1 MSVTVNT
8 TNNIVTV
15 TQNSNTTVTVQSP
28 GLIGPAG
35 SDGNIPADNIIQPF
49 NDITASGDITVQGT
63 FNGNITASGNIS
75 ASGGGS
81 FDYIDVANS
90 GSFYNVVATATGV
103 GGGNITALGHFI
115 GGGLKVSPSAGGIG
129 GNIITYGGG
138 NSDTQ
143 GAVSASGLLY
153 AKHISYVGNIT
164 ASGDISASGTIKG
177 ATGIFGTATTTINDN
192 VHTTGYIS
200 TDTNVTAS
208 GNISSSGNVY
218 ASRFVSNG
226 NQIAY
231 NDSGITYFGTA
242 TQANKFTN
250 HITASGNI
258 SASGWISGSNIFA
271 SYDINASRDI
281 FVGRNLA
288 VIGNILNN
296 GSTNFGN
303 SADDTHSFT
312 GHIVASSAPIFAQSH
327 ITASGNISSSGAI
340 TGGSYF
346 SDSSYA
352 IGTTEVL
359 KYESERILLPG
370 NLTIDGSQ
378 VVTHITASGNISA
391 SGTGSFNIIELAPDG
406 AIQPSVNGST
416 ISFRNAPHNSA
427 DWMEIGN
434 NLFNVYMDGGGSLTV
449 TPTVLLLNSNAANQD
464 VKINYNDIS
473 SAFVSDAASH
483 FTRMSGPIVIS
494 RSGSGATTPLGSGFN
509 PVTDGNSALQLS
521 GSLYLHGAQSH
532 ITASGNISSSGN
544 VTADNFIVGNGGYI
558 RPAVAG
564 GSINFSPYSHGSQE
578 ILAMSANAFA
588 VRMDNYDV
596 INISPTTFIVNGGN
610 NNIDFKLH
618 NEDSSLAIHND
629 ASVNRLKFN
638 GFTTITVSGS
648 FNNPHADVSVFG
660 TNTALLVSGSQAVI
674 GDFDVSGNITSSI
687 ISAGKSGG
695 SGAVNIYAAAT
706 ASLYT
711 SASLSE
717 IRFENLPTTPPI
729 VTGSFFLGIR

>member
-1 MSVTVNT
+1 MSVNVNT

-28 GLIGPAG
+28 GLIGPPGTAG
-35 SDGNIPADNIIQPF
+35 LIPADNIIQPF
-49 NDITASGDITVQGT
+49 NSITSSANISASGTVYASGLSVIHAGSLSPDMLFKTSTDHDLNVAFEAGVTTPQKFQIKVRDQSSTFDIASDVGGVVTNIMSLSGSGNVGIGT
-63 FNGNITASGNIS
+63 STPTAKLEVVGNIS
-75 ASGGGS
+75 ASGINTIAGYDLIAGR
-81 FDYIDVANS
+81 DVIVGRS
-90 GSFYNVVATATGV
+90 LGV
-103 GGGNITALGHFI
+103 I
-115 GGGLKVSPSAGGIG
+115 
-129 GNIITYGGG
+129 
-138 NSDTQ
+138 
-143 GAVSASGLLY
+143 
-153 AKHISYVGNIT
+153 
-164 ASGDISASGTIKG
+164 GDII
-177 ATGIFGTATTTINDN
+177 
-192 VHTTGYIS
+192 H
-200 TDTNVTAS
+200 
-208 GNISSSGNVY
+208 
-218 ASRFVSNG
+218 
-226 NQIAY
+226 
-231 NDSGITYFGTA
+231 
-242 TQANKFTN
+242 
-250 HITASGNI
+250 
-258 SASGWISGSNIFA
+258 
-271 SYDINASRDI
+271 
-281 FVGRNLA
+281 
-288 VIGNILNN
+288 N
-296 GSTNFGN
+296 GSSNFGN

-340 TGGSYF
+340 RGGSYF

-352 IGTTEVL
+352 IGTIEVL
-359 KYESERILLPG
+359 KYESGRIVLPD
-370 NLTIDGSQ
+370 NLTIEGSIQ
-378 VVTHITASGNISA
+378 ADQHITASGNISA
-391 SGTGSFNIIELAPDG
+391 SGTGSFKFIELAPDG

-427 DWMEIGN
+427 DWMEIGD

-449 TPTVLLLNSNAANQD
+449 TPTVLLLNSNATNQD

-473 SAFVSDAASH
+473 SAFISDAASH

-521 GSLYLHGAQSH
+521 GSLYLHGPQSH

-596 INISPTTFIVNGGN
+596 INISPTTFTVNGGN
-610 NNIDFKLH
+610 NDIDFKLH

-695 SGAVNIYAAAT
+695 SGAVNIYAGAT

-729 VTGSFFLGIR
+729 VTGSLWVSGSSIAHPGSGYLMVVTG